1 MALVMGYHLHLLV
14 RTRMYSLKYN
24 YQVVDSLKNTCPIMI
39 FFNYYNL
46 ILIFSTSYY
55 IVINNRLMSIKGA
68 GFLRTVLQ
76 LCHYNK

>member
-1 MALVMGYHLHLLV
+1 
-14 RTRMYSLKYN
+14 
-24 YQVVDSLKNTCPIMI
+24 MI